1 MDDLEKRISQ
11 RAYEIW
17 EREGRPDGRQEEHW
31 SRARE
36 EVLAEAE
43 FSTPGTPLEPV
54 PEPGEDREAAPTD
67 AAPSP
72 AGTPRRRSRGSRTAD
87 PVSMP
92 PDTAPEPGAAEGG
105 AAPAFRR
112 AGRPRGG
119 SGEAAGAMRPAEG
132 TDGPVSGDSPPSP
145 GSEMAGTATGTRR
158 TSRSRKSEA

>member
-36 EVLAEAE
+36 ELLALAE
-43 FSTPGTPLEPV
+43 FSTPGSVLEPV
-54 PEPGEDREAAPTD
+54 PEPGEDREAATTD

-72 AGTPRRRSRGSRTAD
+72 AETPRRRGRGSRSAD
-87 PVSMP
+87 PATMP
-92 PDTAPEPGAAEGG
+92 GVHAPEPGAAERGT
-105 AAPAFRR
+105 APASRR
-112 AGRPRGG
+112 AGRSRGG
-119 SGEAAGAMRPAEG
+119 SGEAAGSMRPAEG
-132 TDGPVSGDSPPSP
+132 NDGPVSDGGSPSP
-145 GSEMAGTATGTRR
+145 ESEMAGAATGTRR